1 MAYGGLALTERKPV
15 NDVVVRQAS
24 IREVI
29 REHVRLIHEWVVPR
43 RYTVAVRDLH
53 RNARSQTEYSMQSTT
68 VGYLR
73 LVAIISLVLTAG
85 CARRNLLAC
94 VGSCAAGC

>member
-15 NDVVVRQAS
+15 NDMVVRQAS

-53 RNARSQTEYSMQSTT
+53 RNARSQTEYSMQSTA
-68 VGYLR
+68 GYLH

-85 CARRNLLAC
+85 CARRSRLARA
-94 VGSCAAGC
+94 GSCAAEC